1 MLCWRACVS
10 SGPTYCNSRLAKHAL
25 RLKAIM
31 CGRASQCRHHRK
43 QLISSSDGRLFSQ
56 NFNTV
61 MDKILYNVR
70 IEKCCNWLWS
80 AVLIIMDLEPHE
92 HKTLLIFCKVSVG
105 HLFWQFPC
113 INDTC
118 GLFLWCS
125 CSHFFLSLSLSLSSP
140 VYLLCFLK
148 STTRFWSRRHS
159 LWEVDKETTQP
170 CPTMWVTP
178 TASSSSVWTMFKLL
192 PISVGLL

>member
-56 NFNTV
+56 DFNTV

-125 CSHFFLSLSLSLSSP
+125 CSHFFLSLSLSVFSSLFALLSKKHNKVLEQATQSLRGRQGDNTALP
-140 VYLLCFLK
+140 DYVSNTYSLLFL
-148 STTRFWSRRHS
+148 S
-159 LWEVDKETTQP
+159 LNNV
-170 CPTMWVTP
+170 
-178 TASSSSVWTMFKLL
+178 
-192 PISVGLL
+192 

>member
-61 MDKILYNVR
+61 MDKILYNV
-70 IEKCCNWLWS
+70 
-80 AVLIIMDLEPHE
+80 
-92 HKTLLIFCKVSVG
+92 
-105 HLFWQFPC
+105 LFWQFPC

-125 CSHFFLSLSLSLSSP
+125 CSHFFLSLSLFLSSP

-178 TASSSSVWTMFKLL
+178 TASSSSVRTMFKLL